1 MKYALVGTGAR
12 HEMYRRAVTETYGT
26 NNELVGL
33 CDINPKR
40 LSLAASRVPDQTGNG
55 IATYLPPDF
64 PKMIHEQKPE
74 TVIVTVP
81 DYRHH
86 EYIVAAMEQGCNVI
100 TEKPMTI
107 DLEKLKV
114 ILDAQKRTGRKV
126 TVTFNYR
133 YTPAR
138 TQLKDILLSGA
149 IGDLTAVDF
158 RWYLD
163 RVHGADYFR
172 RWHRYKDC
180 SGGLLVHKATHHF
193 DLINWWVGS
202 SPKTIHANGKR
213 DFYTPQMAVELG
225 YGERGERCHTCPI
238 ASKCLFDLDI
248 AEDPALKELYLDAED
263 EDGYF
268 RDRCVFDEDI
278 TIEDTMQ
285 VQALYANNVTLNY
298 TLTAYAPWEGLEIKF
313 YGTKGELSHRHVE
326 VHGVF
331 GGKRA
336 TTGNG
341 TYSTILHQAG
351 KEPVDIEVW
360 DGKGDHGGADPVMLS
375 YLFDAEKT
383 GPDPYKRGSTQVDGA
398 WSILTGISA
407 NRSIATGELVDVD
420 KMLAEAGISLE
431 RK

>member
-1 MKYALVGTGAR
+1 VKYALVGTGAR
-12 HEMYRRAVTETYGT
+12 HEMFRRAVTETYGKT
-26 NNELVGL
+26 NELVGF

-40 LSLAASRVPDQTGNG
+40 LALAAGKVPKKKGNG
-55 IATYLPPDF
+55 IATYMPAEFAD
-64 PKMIHEQKPE
+64 MISEQRPQ

-81 DYRHH
+81 DYLHH
-86 EYIVAAMEQGCNVI
+86 DYIAAALRQGCDVV

-107 DLEKLKV
+107 DLEKLKT
-114 ILDAQKRTGRKV
+114 ILDAQEETGRKV

-149 IGDLTAVDF
+149 IGEISAVDF

-202 SPKTIHANGKR
+202 SPETVHANGKR
-213 DFYTPQMAVELG
+213 DFYRPEMAVELG
-225 YGERGERCHTCPI
+225 LGGRGERCHTCPI
-238 ASKCLFDLDI
+238 AKSCVFELDLAD
-248 AEDPALKELYLDAED
+248 DSALKELYLDAED

-268 RDRCVFDEDI
+268 RDRCVFDDDI

-285 VQALYANNVTLNY
+285 VQAKYANNVFLNY

-336 TTGNG
+336 KMETGNV
-341 TYSTILHQAG
+341 TTVLHQAG
-351 KEPVDIEVW
+351 KEPIDIEVW
-360 DGKGDHGGADPVMLS
+360 TGKGDHGGADPVMLG
-375 YLFDAEKT
+375 YLFDAET
-383 GPDPYKRGSTQVDGA
+383 VGPDPYNRSSSQVDGA
-398 WSILTGISA
+398 WSILTGIAA
-407 NRSIATGELVDVD
+407 NKSIASGEVVIIDD
-420 KMLAEAGISLE
+420 MLKQAGIKLP
-431 RK
+431 R